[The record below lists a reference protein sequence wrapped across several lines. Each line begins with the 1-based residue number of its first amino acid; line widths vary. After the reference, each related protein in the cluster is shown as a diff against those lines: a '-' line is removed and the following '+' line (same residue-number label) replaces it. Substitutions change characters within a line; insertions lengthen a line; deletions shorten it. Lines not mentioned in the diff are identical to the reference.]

1 MKSAQGSDLAPF
13 FGDWSEIVQISEIK
27 PPLPM
32 LLHTI
37 QNQTGNGVCSI
48 FCDNE
53 KFNDLN
59 FKHFS

>member
-1 MKSAQGSDLAPF
+1 MKSAQGSDLALF
-13 FGDWSEIVQISEIK
+13 FGDWSEIVKFSEIK

-37 QNQTGNGVCSI
+37 QNQIENGVRSI
-48 FCDNE
+48 FCENE